1 VTSVSGSTGAIAPHR
16 TLITLPLS
24 WLDAVGAAALSMTFA
39 VAAFFTAPHM
49 FAMWRWIFVKG
60 SALLELGGRLEYAPS
75 TFLPTS
81 LPFLAVDAA
90 PPGRAALVVGA
101 VTVVALLAVA
111 QRFVATVLPMA
122 YFIRAVAFI
131 LATAVIVF
139 GVGTGSPT
147 LNLTTYVRAMLQVS
161 VGIWMLIP
169 LLYGLTL
176 FLLDIGQA
184 ARDGDPDHRHASR
197 SSRSG
202 GRHHGGEARG
212 RKARDRC
219 RQ

>member
-1 VTSVSGSTGAIAPHR
+1 
-16 TLITLPLS
+16 
-24 WLDAVGAAALSMTFA
+24 MTFA

-176 FLLDIGQA
+176 FLLDIGWV
-184 ARDGDPDHRHASR
+184 
-197 SSRSG
+197 
-202 GRHHGGEARG
+202 
-212 RKARDRC
+212 RKAVLIAGAMAHLAVFIPLQHLVGTYVVHHLTLLTLPLLFVFGSVAPQVAMLIAFYAWGASWPERRT
-219 RQ
+219 